1 MQNLYNKNLDLCCA
15 AMAAYIFKLLVTN
28 LSFDRSTFC
37 TSLSSV
43 EIHFQL
49 NRYFTTFIVF
59 STSRLFIYLCTT
71 FIKRIIHK
79 LICSDALCMRNNVQ
93 GTFYI
98 MFCKFMQFNKIFK
111 TIFEYI
117 RKKFRFVHTN
127 TFCEYRKELRA
138 SPRVHLVSSFFLF
151 SKKLPI
157 VVVRDVCPSVR
168 LSVRLSSVEIFSFR
182 GNSLSSKPIDLK
194 IGLNVREGVVHVRK
208 A

>member
-1 MQNLYNKNLDLCCA
+1 
-15 AMAAYIFKLLVTN
+15 MAAYIFKLQVTN
-28 LSFDRSTFC
+28 LSFDRRTFC

-71 FIKRIIHK
+71 FIKRIIHN

-98 MFCKFMQFNKIFK
+98 MFCKFMQFNKNFK

-117 RKKFRFVHTN
+117 RKKFRFVHTH
-127 TFCEYRKELRA
+127 TFCEYRKKLRA
-138 SPRVHLVSSFFLF
+138 SPRVHLVLFACVWCTCMFIIVINLRFGGHTFLPHTIVTTF
-151 SKKLPI
+151 HVFCSKCILLC
-157 VVVRDVCPSVR
+157 RYTCPR
-168 LSVRLSSVEIFSFR
+168 CLR
-182 GNSLSSKPIDLK
+182 
-194 IGLNVREGVVHVRK
+194 
-208 A
+208 

>member
-1 MQNLYNKNLDLCCA
+1 MQNLYKKNLDLCCA
-15 AMAAYIFKLLVTN
+15 AMAAYIFKLQVTN
-28 LSFDRSTFC
+28 LSFDRRTFC

-71 FIKRIIHK
+71 FIKRIIHN

-127 TFCEYRKELRA
+127 TFCGYRKKLRV
-138 SPRVHLVSSFFLF
+138 SPRVHLVILCFPVRNRICISIFFCF
-151 SKKLPI
+151 PI
-157 VVVRDVCPSVR
+157 CICVCVRIFIRICICFLYQYNYSHLCSYIGISVR
-168 LSVRLSSVEIFSFR
+168 IL
-182 GNSLSSKPIDLK
+182 
-194 IGLNVREGVVHVRK
+194 
-208 A
+208 

>member
-1 MQNLYNKNLDLCCA
+1 MQNLYKKNLDLCCA
-15 AMAAYIFKLLVTN
+15 AMAAYIFKLQVTN
-28 LSFDRSTFC
+28 LSFDRRTFC

-59 STSRLFIYLCTT
+59 STSRLSIYLCTT
-71 FIKRIIHK
+71 FIKRIIHN

-127 TFCEYRKELRA
+127 TFCEYRKKLRA
-138 SPRVHLVSSFFLF
+138 SPRVHLVNHCKHFIMCFVFVFAAAGGGMYILYFVYMFLM
-151 SKKLPI
+151 
-157 VVVRDVCPSVR
+157 
-168 LSVRLSSVEIFSFR
+168 IF
-182 GNSLSSKPIDLK
+182 
-194 IGLNVREGVVHVRK
+194 
-208 A
+208 

>member
-1 MQNLYNKNLDLCCA
+1 
-15 AMAAYIFKLLVTN
+15 MAAYIFKLQVTN
-28 LSFDRSTFC
+28 LSFDRRTFC

-71 FIKRIIHK
+71 FIKRIIHN

-98 MFCKFMQFNKIFK
+98 MFCKFMQFNKIFE

-127 TFCEYRKELRA
+127 TFCEYRKKLRA
-138 SPRVHLVSSFFLF
+138 SPSVHLV
-151 SKKLPI
+151 I
-157 VVVRDVCPSVR
+157 V
-168 LSVRLSSVEIFSFR
+168 EY
-182 GNSLSSKPIDLK
+182 
-194 IGLNVREGVVHVRK
+194 H
-208 A
+208 

>member
-1 MQNLYNKNLDLCCA
+1 
-15 AMAAYIFKLLVTN
+15 MAAYIFKLQVTN
-28 LSFDRSTFC
+28 LSFDRRTFC

-71 FIKRIIHK
+71 FIKRIIHN

-117 RKKFRFVHTN
+117 RKKFCFVHTN
-127 TFCEYRKELRA
+127 TFCEYRKKLRT
-138 SPRVHLVSSFFLF
+138 SPRVHLVLNDQQNALINMLCIFTCTLITALESFI
-151 SKKLPI
+151 SCNI
-157 VVVRDVCPSVR
+157 
-168 LSVRLSSVEIFSFR
+168 
-182 GNSLSSKPIDLK
+182 
-194 IGLNVREGVVHVRK
+194 
-208 A
+208 

>member
-1 MQNLYNKNLDLCCA
+1 
-15 AMAAYIFKLLVTN
+15 MAAYIFKLQVTN
-28 LSFDRSTFC
+28 LSFDRRTFC

-71 FIKRIIHK
+71 FIKRIIHN
-79 LICSDALCMRNNVQ
+79 LICSDALCMRNNMQ

-127 TFCEYRKELRA
+127 TFCEYRKKLRA
-138 SPRVHLVSSFFLF
+138 SPRVHLVYLERVAVFTMTLSYVWIAVIVYVSARLQAFQWDFLNIDYF
-151 SKKLPI
+151 SYYK
-157 VVVRDVCPSVR
+157 
-168 LSVRLSSVEIFSFR
+168 
-182 GNSLSSKPIDLK
+182 
-194 IGLNVREGVVHVRK
+194 
-208 A
+208 

>member
-1 MQNLYNKNLDLCCA
+1 
-15 AMAAYIFKLLVTN
+15 MAAYIFKLQVTN
-28 LSFDRSTFC
+28 LSFDRRTFC

-71 FIKRIIHK
+71 FIKRIIHN
-79 LICSDALCMRNNVQ
+79 LICSDGLCMRNNVQ

-127 TFCEYRKELRA
+127 TFCEYRRKLRA
-138 SPRVHLVSSFFLF
+138 SPRVHLVFLLYGDPSDQFLHILYGGPLRSVSSPTIWGSPEISFFTYYMRAPLRSISSFTIWG
-151 SKKLPI
+151 P
-157 VVVRDVCPSVR
+157 
-168 LSVRLSSVEIFSFR
+168 
-182 GNSLSSKPIDLK
+182 
-194 IGLNVREGVVHVRK
+194 H
-208 A
+208 

>member
-1 MQNLYNKNLDLCCA
+1 
-15 AMAAYIFKLLVTN
+15 MAAYIFKLQVTN
-28 LSFDRSTFC
+28 LSFDRRTFC

-43 EIHFQL
+43 EINFQL

-71 FIKRIIHK
+71 FIKRIIHN

-127 TFCEYRKELRA
+127 TFCEYRKKLRA
-138 SPRVHLVSSFFLF
+138 SPRVHLVYEVF
-151 SKKLPI
+151 SKSHHLKNI
-157 VVVRDVCPSVR
+157 IGGACPQTPLANAWKSAMQITP
-168 LSVRLSSVEIFSFR
+168 LFQKYFEPPLEMKS
-182 GNSLSSKPIDLK
+182 
-194 IGLNVREGVVHVRK
+194 
-208 A
+208 

>member
-1 MQNLYNKNLDLCCA
+1 
-15 AMAAYIFKLLVTN
+15 MAAYIFKLQVTN
-28 LSFDRSTFC
+28 LSFDRRTFC

-71 FIKRIIHK
+71 FIKRIIHN

-117 RKKFRFVHTN
+117 RKKFRFVHIR
-127 TFCEYRKELRA
+127 F
-138 SPRVHLVSSFFLF
+138 VSTEKNYAHRLACILF
-151 SKKLPI
+151 HI
-157 VVVRDVCPSVR
+157 V
-168 LSVRLSSVEIFSFR
+168 
-182 GNSLSSKPIDLK
+182 
-194 IGLNVREGVVHVRK
+194 LNPKVFDIYS
-208 A
+208 

>member
-1 MQNLYNKNLDLCCA
+1 
-15 AMAAYIFKLLVTN
+15 MAAYIFKLQVTN
-28 LSFDRSTFC
+28 LSFDRRTFC

-59 STSRLFIYLCTT
+59 STSRLFIYLCTK
-71 FIKRIIHK
+71 FIKRIIHN

-98 MFCKFMQFNKIFK
+98 MFCKFMQFNKNFK

-127 TFCEYRKELRA
+127 TFCEYRKKLRA
-138 SPRVHLVSSFFLF
+138 SPRVHLVSSKNGNNYYIGMNLNFFC
-151 SKKLPI
+151 KRHQI
-157 VVVRDVCPSVR
+157 VETSIKNLSHSMI
-168 LSVRLSSVEIFSFR
+168 LSV
-182 GNSLSSKPIDLK
+182 N
-194 IGLNVREGVVHVRK
+194 
-208 A
+208 

>member
-1 MQNLYNKNLDLCCA
+1 
-15 AMAAYIFKLLVTN
+15 MAAYIFKLQVTN
-28 LSFDRSTFC
+28 LSFDRRTFC

-71 FIKRIIHK
+71 FIKRIIHN

-93 GTFYI
+93 GTFHI

-127 TFCEYRKELRA
+127 TFCEYRKKLRA
-138 SPRVHLVSSFFLF
+138 SPRVHLVLEGFILYKNDIVIARLLWEIYTCMNIPMRKFKILSNFLYSGILQYMTMKF
-151 SKKLPI
+151 HLL
-157 VVVRDVCPSVR
+157 R
-168 LSVRLSSVEIFSFR
+168 
-182 GNSLSSKPIDLK
+182 
-194 IGLNVREGVVHVRK
+194 H
-208 A
+208 

>member
-1 MQNLYNKNLDLCCA
+1 
-15 AMAAYIFKLLVTN
+15 MAAYIFKLQVTN
-28 LSFDRSTFC
+28 LSFDRRTFC

-127 TFCEYRKELRA
+127 TFCEYRKKLRA
-138 SPRVHLVSSFFLF
+138 SPRVHLVFICDRL
-151 SKKLPI
+151 LNYL
-157 VVVRDVCPSVR
+157 RSVLNIITMYNSNLTSHSCA
-168 LSVRLSSVEIFSFR
+168 LSVIF
-182 GNSLSSKPIDLK
+182 K
-194 IGLNVREGVVHVRK
+194 
-208 A
+208 

>member
-1 MQNLYNKNLDLCCA
+1 
-15 AMAAYIFKLLVTN
+15 MAAYIFKLQVTN
-28 LSFDRSTFC
+28 LSFDRRTFC

-71 FIKRIIHK
+71 FIKRIIHN

-127 TFCEYRKELRA
+127 TFCEYRKNYAHRLACILFFYKKSNFWKYFEKKSDQNIHQNA
-138 SPRVHLVSSFFLF
+138 QFFYFFLNEHTHEPF
-151 SKKLPI
+151 CHAIYTLLKKKYLH
-157 VVVRDVCPSVR
+157 PSV
-168 LSVRLSSVEIFSFR
+168 
-182 GNSLSSKPIDLK
+182 KAC
-194 IGLNVREGVVHVRK
+194 NVCAFVAFWK
-208 A
+208 

>member
-1 MQNLYNKNLDLCCA
+1 
-15 AMAAYIFKLLVTN
+15 MAAYIFKLQVTN
-28 LSFDRSTFC
+28 LSFDRRTFC

-71 FIKRIIHK
+71 FIKRIIHN

-127 TFCEYRKELRA
+127 TFCEHRKKIRA
-138 SPRVHLVSSFFLF
+138 SPRVHLVNDQCVIRSASVPHHCPMTEPFCLLGSCHTCTEVVQVV
-151 SKKLPI
+151 SKL
-157 VVVRDVCPSVR
+157 CPSAQH
-168 LSVRLSSVEIFSFR
+168 SQCCT
-182 GNSLSSKPIDLK
+182 
-194 IGLNVREGVVHVRK
+194 
-208 A
+208 

>member
-1 MQNLYNKNLDLCCA
+1 MQNLYKKNLDLCCA
-15 AMAAYIFKLLVTN
+15 AMAAYIFKLQVTN
-28 LSFDRSTFC
+28 LSFDRRFVQVC
-37 TSLSSV
+37 RLWKM

-71 FIKRIIHK
+71 FIKRIIHN

-111 TIFEYI
+111 TMFEYI

-127 TFCEYRKELRA
+127 TFCEYRKKYA
-138 SPRVHLVSSFFLF
+138 H
-151 SKKLPI
+151 
-157 VVVRDVCPSVR
+157 R
-168 LSVRLSSVEIFSFR
+168 LACIL
-182 GNSLSSKPIDLK
+182 LLQ
-194 IGLNVREGVVHVRK
+194 
-208 A
+208 